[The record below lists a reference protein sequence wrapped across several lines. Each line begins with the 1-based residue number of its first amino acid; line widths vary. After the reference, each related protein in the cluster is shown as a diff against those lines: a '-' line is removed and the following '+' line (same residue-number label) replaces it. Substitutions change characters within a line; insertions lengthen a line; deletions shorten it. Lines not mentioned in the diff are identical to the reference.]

1 MDYKEQATTRSQAQM
16 MLDKLKSEEDKT
28 KLHKLVLND
37 RTVVYCKRKERLED
51 FKSLYKKK

>member
-16 MLDKLKSEEDKT
+16 MLDKLKREEDKT

-37 RTVVYCKRKERLED
+37 KTVVYCKRKERLED

>member
-1 MDYKEQATTRSQAQM
+1 
-16 MLDKLKSEEDKT
+16 MLDKLKREEDKT

-37 RTVVYCKRKERLED
+37 KTVVYCKRKERLDD

>member
-16 MLDKLKSEEDKT
+16 MLDKFKREEDKT

-37 RTVVYCKRKERLED
+37 RTVVYCKRKERLEE

>member
-16 MLDKLKSEEDKT
+16 MLDKFKREEDKT

>member
-16 MLDKLKSEEDKT
+16 MLDKLKREEDKT